1 MLHIVVRIY
10 PQTLMT
16 KTFFLWKLKGKIIC
30 QHGKQKLRKRNYTT
44 CTFNLDSYSCLV
56 KLRTLFPLVSCLL
69 YQNLFILFISGIAE
83 VMGST
88 PEQALA
94 FFFLCFHY
102 CFSGMSMT
110 AKITL
115 ILKICFITN
124 YLAWNIT
131 CSSEG
136 RVALL
141 SVTER
146 WGVRTFFLLKRK
158 GGPTFFFKKKKTK
171 CEIIRSFISTVRS

>member
-69 YQNLFILFISGIAE
+69 YQNLFQWLWMHFMNVISFIRHFPGLLRSRKWPALSWL
-83 VMGST
+83 VGSVGR
-88 PEQALA
+88 ALHRYRRGHGFNSWA
-94 FFFLCFHY
+94 SLSFFLSL
-102 CFSGMSMT
+102 FS
-110 AKITL
+110 
-115 ILKICFITN
+115 
-124 YLAWNIT
+124 
-131 CSSEG
+131 
-136 RVALL
+136 LL
-141 SVTER
+141 LQWYVHD
-146 WGVRTFFLLKRK
+146 
-158 GGPTFFFKKKKTK
+158 
-171 CEIIRSFISTVRS
+171 CENHSHP